1 MEFLSGIPSEGASAA
16 KRRSEEQSRAR
27 IRSMVMSL
35 FLIAL
40 CTPMLIAQ
48 ADQAPAKRHIASWT
62 ADRRE
67 YAVGDV
73 ITVMLSE
80 ITIATATKSQTGS
93 DQQSRKNG
101 LGLEPPKIGTTALPT
116 IDASMTMDKNATSK
130 QDGAAQRGVNFRGDI
145 SVRVVAVDK
154 NGQIQVKGSKIVDV
168 DKNKQT
174 LNFAGWIR
182 PQDVTPDNTVL
193 SERVADASLTYQL
206 SGDIGKTRGGLVGR
220 ILNVFWP

>member
-1 MEFLSGIPSEGASAA
+1 MRNVSRCLIVSCLVVLPAMLRAQSDQPS
-16 KRRSEEQSRAR
+16 
-27 IRSMVMSL
+27 
-35 FLIAL
+35 
-40 CTPMLIAQ
+40 
-48 ADQAPAKRHIASWT
+48 AKRHIASWT

-67 YAVGDV
+67 YVVGDV

-80 ITIATATKSQTGS
+80 ITVATATKSQSGS
-93 DQQSRKNG
+93 DQQTRKNG
-101 LGLEPPKIGTTALPT
+101 LGLAPPKIGTTALPS
-116 IDASMTMDKNATSK
+116 IDASMSTDKNASSK

-174 LNFAGWIR
+174 LNFTGWIR
-182 PQDVTPDNTVL
+182 PQDVAPDNTVL